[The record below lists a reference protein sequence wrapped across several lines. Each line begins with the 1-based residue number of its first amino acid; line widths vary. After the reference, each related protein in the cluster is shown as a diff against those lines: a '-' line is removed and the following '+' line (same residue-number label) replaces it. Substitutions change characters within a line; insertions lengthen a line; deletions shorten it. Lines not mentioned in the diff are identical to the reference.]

1 MIIYGMRASL
11 RKAEFIT
18 ENCPNCG
25 TSNSIQMT
33 VFQRYAHIF
42 WIPMFPIGKTG
53 VSQCAQCKQI
63 LKLKQMPDAVK
74 LGYENLKSH
83 TKIPLWTFSG
93 LLLIAL
99 AIAGFSIADKQKAA
113 KVSHMMTSL
122 KKDDILEVKVKDDE
136 YTLFKVDHVAGNLV
150 YIAISKYQTNMET
163 GISDLKEKEFDN
175 SVIKEF
181 PVADLL
187 KNSNFEIIDID
198 RK

>member
-11 RKAEFIT
+11 RKT
-18 ENCPNCG
+18 ELIADNCPNCN
-25 TSNSIQMT
+25 TSGSVQMN

-53 VSQCAQCKQI
+53 ISQCQHCKQI
-63 LKLKQMPDAVK
+63 LKLKEMPASVK
-74 LGYENLKSH
+74 LGYENLKTH
-83 TKIPLWTFSG
+83 AKIPLWAFSG
-93 LLLIAL
+93 LLVIAL
-99 AIAGFSIADKQKAA
+99 AIVGFSIADKQKAA
-113 KVSHMMTSL
+113 KVSHLITSL
-122 KKDDILEVKVKDDE
+122 KKDDILEVKIKDDE
-136 YTLFKVDHVAGNLV
+136 YTLFKVDHVVGNLV
-150 YIAISKYQTNMET
+150 YIAINKYQTNTET

-187 KNSNFEIIDID
+187 KNNNFEIIDID